1 MVNGKFQ
8 FLYATEFW
16 CRMSK
21 HGADQFMC
29 KDGVFIRRCNKFPLT
44 TGIQFLTPF

>member
-8 FLYATEFW
+8 FLYTTEFW

-21 HGADQFMC
+21 HGADKFMC
-29 KDGVFIRRCNKFPLT
+29 KDMNANKWGYKYFEH
-44 TGIQFLTPF
+44 I